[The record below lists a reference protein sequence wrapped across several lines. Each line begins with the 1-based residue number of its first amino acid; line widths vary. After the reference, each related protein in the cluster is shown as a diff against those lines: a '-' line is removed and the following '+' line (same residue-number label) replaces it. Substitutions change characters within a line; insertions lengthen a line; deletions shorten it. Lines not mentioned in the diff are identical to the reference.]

1 MGGKENSSIELTK
14 GIKEVLELKHLDK
27 EAKLRYLGEVYT
39 QIIESLL
46 LNDFTK
52 KQILHLNIVKEYI
65 IQRVIKDD
73 F

>member
-1 MGGKENSSIELTK
+1 MSNTIELTR

-27 EAKLRYLGEVYT
+27 EAKLRYLGKVYT

-52 KQILHLNIVKEYI
+52 NQILHLNIVKEYI
-65 IQRVIKDD
+65 VQRFIKDD